1 MKRAMWFAVLAV
13 LFVAG
18 SAFAEGGLIGSGTR
32 SDGGGTI
39 GSGTNSADGGGT
51 IGSGTNSADGGGTI
65 GSGTNSV
72 DSGLVGSIGGRSGGY
87 FGSGN
92 RADVVEEVWII
103 QHEDGTLTILTFTTQ
118 DNGTLGSGGGRS
130 GLIGSGT

>member
-1 MKRAMWFAVLAV
+1 MKRAMWFAVLAM
-13 LFVAG
+13 LLVAG
-18 SAFAEGGLIGSGTR
+18 SAFADGGLIGSGTR
-32 SDGGGTI
+32 SDDGGTI

-51 IGSGTNSADGGGTI
+51 IGSGTS
-65 GSGTNSV
+65 SV
-72 DSGLVGSIGGRSGGY
+72 DGGLVGSIGGRSGY

-92 RADVVEEVWII
+92 RVDGIEEVWII